1 MTLQILSYQK
11 LLLSLLVSS
20 FLLGDADT
28 TDIDLDA
35 LWESTVWEEIEEINE
50 IEGEVEQVTSVAGVR
65 GAEAED
71 EALEHLYYRK
81 SMKGLSKMELQKALG
96 KLLKKRSITKNP
108 TALKKINGYTFDWIP
123 KEDVHIN
130 EGHDVGVVAQ
140 EVEEVLPEVCT
151 TRDNGY
157 KAVKYEKLTPLLIE
171 CIKKQQEQLDKQQ
184 EQIENLQEQINMLS
198 NK

>member
-81 SMKGLSKMELQKALG
+81 SMKKLSQVELQKALG
-96 KLLKKRSITKNP
+96 RLLKKKSTVTDSLTLSKIDKYIKQ
-108 TALKKINGYTFDWIP
+108 LKK
-123 KEDVHIN
+123 K
-130 EGHDVGVVAQ
+130 
-140 EVEEVLPEVCT
+140 
-151 TRDNGY
+151 
-157 KAVKYEKLTPLLIE
+157 
-171 CIKKQQEQLDKQQ
+171 IK
-184 EQIENLQEQINMLS
+184 I
-198 NK
+198 

>member
-1 MTLQILSYQK
+1 MVLQILSYQK

-50 IEGEVEQVTSVAGVR
+50 IEGEVEQITSVAGVR

-81 SMKGLSKMELQKALG
+81 SMKRLSQVELQKALG
-96 KLLKKRSITKNP
+96 RLLKKKSTVTDSLTLSKIDSYIKQ
-108 TALKKINGYTFDWIP
+108 LKK
-123 KEDVHIN
+123 K
-130 EGHDVGVVAQ
+130 
-140 EVEEVLPEVCT
+140 
-151 TRDNGY
+151 
-157 KAVKYEKLTPLLIE
+157 
-171 CIKKQQEQLDKQQ
+171 IK
-184 EQIENLQEQINMLS
+184 I
-198 NK
+198 

>member
-1 MTLQILSYQK
+1 MRYGTTHMTLQILSYQK

-81 SMKGLSKMELQKALG
+81 SMKRLSQVELQKALG
-96 KLLKKRSITKNP
+96 RLLKKKSTVTDSLTLSKIDSYIKQ
-108 TALKKINGYTFDWIP
+108 LKK
-123 KEDVHIN
+123 K
-130 EGHDVGVVAQ
+130 
-140 EVEEVLPEVCT
+140 
-151 TRDNGY
+151 
-157 KAVKYEKLTPLLIE
+157 
-171 CIKKQQEQLDKQQ
+171 IK
-184 EQIENLQEQINMLS
+184 I
-198 NK
+198 

>member
-1 MTLQILSYQK
+1 MTLRILSWQK

-81 SMKGLSKMELQKALG
+81 SMKKLSQIELQKALG
-96 KLLKKRSITKNP
+96 RLLKKKSTVTDSLTLSKIDKYFKQ
-108 TALKKINGYTFDWIP
+108 LKK
-123 KEDVHIN
+123 K
-130 EGHDVGVVAQ
+130 
-140 EVEEVLPEVCT
+140 
-151 TRDNGY
+151 
-157 KAVKYEKLTPLLIE
+157 
-171 CIKKQQEQLDKQQ
+171 IK
-184 EQIENLQEQINMLS
+184 I
-198 NK
+198 